1 MQQGLPQQQAQGVGA
16 VMRPPPRMAV
26 LYRGKRGAFGCRYE
40 CETRAAL
47 AARLAALQGMD
58 YGGIWEPVRR
68 YGGPVYYVPHDTLD
82 ASTARALGIRDERD
96 LFGGVVPHPFVATK
110 AITQPLV
117 DHDAVAPD
125 GWSHAFHARG
135 PNAVL
140 RGFTAFSLED
150 ARRAGERLLAHG
162 PFRVKPVRATGGKGQ
177 SVVADHARLERA
189 LSVLQDTGA
198 LAGGVV
204 LEENLEQVTT
214 LSIGRVRV
222 GELLATYTGTQDT
235 TTDNHGESAYGGSDL
250 TVVRGDFGA
259 LLAQPLPEDARL
271 ALAQVR
277 SYDLRARE
285 IFPGLIISRANYDV
299 AQGVDAKG
307 RRRSGVL
314 EQSWRIGGA
323 TPAELVAL
331 ELLAADPALD
341 WVRAECREVY
351 GRFRAPADATVLYAG
366 DDPDAGPITLYAR
379 VLASGRAA
387 EPCAAS

>member
-1 MQQGLPQQQAQGVGA
+1 MQQGMPQQQTHGVAGA
-16 VMRPPPRMAV
+16 FRPSPRAAV
-26 LYRGKRGAFGCRYE
+26 LYRGQRGAFGCRYE

-47 AARLAALQGMD
+47 AARLAALQGLAWE
-58 YGGIWEPVRR
+58 GIWEPVRQ
-68 YGGPVYYVPHDTLD
+68 YGAALYYVPHDTLD
-82 ASTARALGIRDERD
+82 AGTARALGIRGERD

-117 DHDAVAPD
+117 DEDALAPH
-125 GWSHAFHARG
+125 GWTHAFHARG

-140 RGFTAFSLED
+140 RGYTAFCAAD
-150 ARRAGERLLAHG
+150 ARRAGARLLAHG
-162 PFRVKPVRATGGKGQ
+162 PFRVKPVRGTGGKGQ
-177 SVVADHARLERA
+177 SVVDSAAA
-189 LSVLQDTGA
+189 LDRVLGGLDASGT

-214 LSIGRVRV
+214 WSIGRLRV
-222 GELLATYTGTQDT
+222 GELLATYIGTQDT
-235 TTDNHGESAYGGSDL
+235 TTDNRGESAYGGSDI

-259 LLAQPLPEDARL
+259 LLALPLSDEARL

-285 IFPGLIISRANYDV
+285 LFPGLVVSRANYDV
-299 AQGVDAKG
+299 AQGMDAAG
-307 RRRSGVL
+307 RQRSGVL

-323 TPAELVAL
+323 TPAELLAL
-331 ELLAADPALD
+331 ERLAADPGLD

-351 GRFRAPADATVLYAG
+351 GGGRAPSEADLFYSG
-366 DDPDAGPITLYAR
+366 DDPDVGPITIFAR
-379 VLASGRAA
+379 VLGSGRAA

>member
-1 MQQGLPQQQAQGVGA
+1 MQQGLPQHDSQALAAGF
-16 VMRPPPRMAV
+16 RPPPRAAV
-26 LYRGKRGAFGCRYE
+26 LYRGRRAAFGCRYE

-47 AARLAALQGMD
+47 AARLAALQGMG
-58 YGGIWEPVRR
+58 YAGIWEPVRH
-68 YGGPVYYVPHDTLD
+68 YAASLYYVPHDTLD
-82 ASTARALGIRDERD
+82 AASAAALGIRDERD

-117 DHDAVAPD
+117 DPDALAPT

-140 RGFTAFSLED
+140 RGFTAFSMAD
-150 ARRAGERLLAHG
+150 ARRAGRRLLAQG
-162 PFRVKPVRATGGKGQ
+162 PIRVKPVRATGGKGQ
-177 SVVADHARLERA
+177 SVVAGQAALDCALAALEDSA
-189 LSVLQDTGA
+189 A

-214 LSIGRVRV
+214 WSVGRLRV
-222 GELLATYTGTQDT
+222 GELLATYIGTQHT
-235 TTDNHGESAYGGSDL
+235 TADNHGESAYGGSDI

-259 LLAQPLPEDARL
+259 LRALPLSEDARL

-285 IFPGLIISRANYDV
+285 IFQGLIVSRANYDV
-299 AQGVDAKG
+299 AQGVDAAG

-323 TPAELVAL
+323 TPAELLAL
-331 ELLAADPALD
+331 ERLAADPSLG
-341 WVRAECREVY
+341 WVRAECGEIY
-351 GRFRAPADATVLYAG
+351 GRYRAPSDADLFYSG
-366 DDPDAGPITLYAR
+366 EDPDVGPITIHAR